1 MLKSWKPWVSCLT
14 SKTLKDSIPLQMS
27 LSCTWRSSTSQGSLF
42 CSTNDTQFSLEY
54 FTHPFIVLS
63 PWWLVPSTSW
73 IPSNFPVLEKGKS
86 SESNVSL
93 SNWTILQIDYWC
105 GAEYIKHIKWHFWPR
120 LQAFQVDECG
130 T

>member
-1 MLKSWKPWVSCLT
+1 MLKSWKIEINQLT

-27 LSCTWRSSTSQGSLF
+27 LPFVWRSSTPFVWRS
-42 CSTNDTQFSLEY
+42 STANDAQLFSLEY

-73 IPSNFPVLEKGKS
+73 IPSNFVLEKEKS
-86 SESNVSL
+86 GESNVSL

-105 GAEYIKHIKWHFWPR
+105 RPEYIKHIEWHFGPMP
-120 LQAFQVDECG
+120 QAFQVDECSH
-130 T
+130 